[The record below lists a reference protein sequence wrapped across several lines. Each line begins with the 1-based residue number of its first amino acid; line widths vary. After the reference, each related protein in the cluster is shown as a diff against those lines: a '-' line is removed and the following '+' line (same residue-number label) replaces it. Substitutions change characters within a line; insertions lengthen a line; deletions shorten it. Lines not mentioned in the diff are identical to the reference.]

1 MNRWHHR
8 RTLKSPRN
16 VLFLCTGNS
25 ARSIM
30 AEALL
35 NALGGRRFR
44 GYSAGSHPKGRV
56 HPIALEVLARAGCA
70 THGLRSKDW
79 SEFTGPEAPRI
90 DFVITLCDQAA
101 REACPA
107 FPGRFVRAH
116 WGMPDPAAVDGSEE
130 AELRAFLEALATLRR
145 RIQRFTSLPFS
156 SVDGAALVPELRAI
170 GEG

>member
-1 MNRWHHR
+1 MR
-8 RTLKSPRN
+8 SAQN

-30 AEALL
+30 AEAILDS
-35 NALGGRRFR
+35 LGGRRFR

-56 HPIALEVLARAGCA
+56 HPIALEVLARAGCRTA
-70 THGLRSKDW
+70 GLRSKDW
-79 SEFTGPEAPRI
+79 SEFTGPDAPRI
-90 DFVITLCDQAA
+90 DYVITLCDAA
-101 REACPA
+101 AGEPCPA
-107 FPGRFVRAH
+107 FPGKFVRAH

-156 SVDGAALVPELRAI
+156 SVDAPALAPELRAI